1 MPCDTPSL
9 QSRLWPGDRNAA
21 PVIDKDKKRCD
32 PIYVSE
38 SSTAAMGDGNDSWD
52 CNFERER

>member
-9 QSRLWPGDRNAA
+9 QSRLRPGDRNATLL
-21 PVIDKDKKRCD
+21 IDKDKKRCD

-38 SSTAAMGDGNDSWD
+38 LSTMGDGNDSWD
-52 CNFERER
+52 CNFECER